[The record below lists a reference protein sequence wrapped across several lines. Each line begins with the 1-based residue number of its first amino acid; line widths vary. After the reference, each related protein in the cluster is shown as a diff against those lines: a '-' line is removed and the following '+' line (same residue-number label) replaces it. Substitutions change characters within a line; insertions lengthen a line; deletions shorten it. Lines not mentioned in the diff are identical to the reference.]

1 MFAAQ
6 LFSRFSFTLT
16 QKQVT
21 CENVSVKES
30 RKEIMT
36 MDGHQGVNT
45 INSESK
51 SSLFLKYIH
60 LGYVLFSLLLHLN
73 PIPILRMKVCILH
86 VDDV

>member
-1 MFAAQ
+1 MFAAK

-36 MDGHQGVNT
+36 MDGQQGVNT
-45 INSESK
+45 INSEST
-51 SSLFLKYIH
+51 SSRFFQYSSWICALFNFIAFKF
-60 LGYVLFSLLLHLN
+60 V
-73 PIPILRMKVCILH
+73 H
-86 VDDV
+86 VDVL